1 IPACFVLRLNK
12 PMPMCIALV
21 RQIHQITELECG
33 ELTTTHP
40 LLSLIA
46 THSSDGKLEATTTK
60 GLFVTLPDQ
69 HHCYF
74 MTENKNMDGILVHS
88 IPFTH
93 PSHVAQIFVILRQQ
107 ALFNTII
114 ASCVRPNSKQDFENM
129 IMFEISALSWTQ
141 ISISLEHPMEESMA
155 TAEIDLSDIS
165 NLICRIHNPGTPP
178 PPNTPDIVSD
188 TATKHLNR
196 CFSIPVTM
204 RSVIRYWDNQA
215 ARKNHYNGH
224 ENFNLPLGSG
234 DPGGRNGNPGATSL
248 PDFGGL
254 DGKLKQVPGSGAG
267 LGHGMNLPMMSHP
280 HAGAMFLNETIM
292 NSANFSDFSTSSDP
306 NSVLTNVELT
316 NILAGTTS
324 SSTEKPKR
332 QKRKTEEG
340 WKSSKRRVGDDS
352 ELLDGSSCD
361 STSRSTPLSQE
372 TCSEIPTPNSA
383 LGFHSD
389 FDSLDPTELISDKS
403 VPEFEGVEDL
413 GDVEDILGGAKF
425 RKKSPPPLELDN
437 KVPPSVSITP
447 IPTSASQGFSQSTGR
462 PGIEIIPISTSPA
475 TSLPS
480 SITITPIPTSQTKS
494 EEKSRDRKSS
504 KGKSDDKNKL
514 EKKRK
519 RKREESP
526 MGPPEK
532 IPAKQDP
539 LSKPVTVSIKP
550 AESPPLPSIT
560 PTSPSMSRKY
570 TTSPTQSRKISSP
583 NLLNPGIKPSSTHQS
598 PKHSPISSSPKH
610 TIPGISSPKSHGLSP
625 KHPSASG
632 SGKPSMSTLKSAANS
647 PSSKSGDSSKSKS
660 SGKESSRDKEKRT
673 SGVFSAGN
681 SNKKSSSLKV
691 KQLDLN
697 AGMEIPAQD
706 SLPSPSGTVDLT
718 KNPNQARNRK
728 GLLAVIDKLKSAQCD
743 TAADIN
749 NKSSKDR
756 QQISN
761 KTSESSKSNNK
772 VGENKNS
779 EYMVKP
785 SSDGMKITINK
796 TRTKDSKSSSTKSSS
811 SGTGS
816 PKTHTGLK
824 PGVNSGPASKKPQQL
839 SKSSSSSNLTN
850 STTSSYGNFKNISSN
865 KSSGSSNTGSIKSAS
880 SSSLIK
886 SSKTSSATD
895 LSRTKDRPKTNKSS
909 EKSIFSNRESRK
921 GSPTQSRDESDG
933 FKLSLLKIDP
943 YPAPLMV
950 EGFSKQFDK
959 KFQIPKLSARSSEDK
974 KAKTSTG
981 EVLNNIN
988 QTVDSSKM
996 FDMMAKNDVSLK
1008 YTMPLPSSKMF
1019 ENNMESKIRNTLN
1032 NVNLTT
1038 SPKLPSQ
1045 SKDQSDFGS
1054 DSGDE
1059 KTKRDYPQNLTTSA
1073 GGLSKDEIGYKL
1085 NYTSISASKS
1095 FSVAAANNEPLSLST
1110 KSVDL
1115 TSKFVA
1121 PAPKDDKK
1129 DMKVKGSD
1137 EQDGLLDYSKGD
1149 KIGSQ
1154 SLAASMIFPHS
1165 PSVSVHIV
1173 KSPAPSPMINP
1184 SPHSASPCITD
1195 DELMDEALVGLG
1207 K

>member
-1 IPACFVLRLNK
+1 
-12 PMPMCIALV
+12 
-21 RQIHQITELECG
+21 
-33 ELTTTHP
+33 
-40 LLSLIA
+40 
-46 THSSDGKLEATTTK
+46 
-60 GLFVTLPDQ
+60 
-69 HHCYF
+69 
-74 MTENKNMDGILVHS
+74 
-88 IPFTH
+88 
-93 PSHVAQIFVILRQQ
+93 
-107 ALFNTII
+107 
-114 ASCVRPNSKQDFENM
+114 
-129 IMFEISALSWTQ
+129 MFEISALSWTQ
-141 ISISLEHPMEESMA
+141 ISISVEHPMEESMA

-178 PPNTPDIVSD
+178 PPNTPDIVSEM
-188 TATKHLNR
+188 ATKHLNR

-204 RSVIRYWDNQA
+204 RSVIRYWDKQA
-215 ARKNHYNGH
+215 TRKNHYNGH

-234 DPGGRNGNPGATSL
+234 DPGGRNGNPGGNTL

-254 DGKLKQVPGSGAG
+254 EGKLKQEPGNGTG
-267 LGHGMNLPMMSHP
+267 LGHGMNLPMMSHQ
-280 HAGAMFLNETIM
+280 HAGAMFLNDSIM
-292 NSANFSDFSTSSDP
+292 NSANFSNFPTSSDP
-306 NSVLTNVELT
+306 NSVLTNLELT
-316 NILAGTTS
+316 NILAGTTGVS
-324 SSTEKPKR
+324 SEKPKR
-332 QKRKTEEG
+332 HKRKNEDN
-340 WKSSKRRVGDDS
+340 WKSSKRRAGDDS
-352 ELLDGSSCD
+352 DLLDGSSCD

-403 VPEFEGVEDL
+403 VPEFEGVDDL
-413 GDVEDILGGAKF
+413 GDVEDILEGGKF
-425 RKKSPPPLELDN
+425 RRKTPPPLELDN

-447 IPTSASQGFSQSTGR
+447 IPTSISQGFTQSSGR

-480 SITITPIPTSQTKS
+480 SITITPIPTSQTRS
-494 EEKSRDRKSS
+494 EEKSREKKSS
-504 KGKSDDKNKL
+504 KSKSEDKNKL

-532 IPAKQDP
+532 IPTKQDP
-539 LSKPVTVSIKP
+539 LSKPVSVSIKP
-550 AESPPLPSIT
+550 AESPPLPSMT

-583 NLLNPGIKPSSTHQS
+583 NLLNPGIKASSTHQS

-625 KHPSASG
+625 KHPSTSG
-632 SGKPSMSTLKSAANS
+632 SGKPSMSTLKNAANS

-681 SNKKSSSLKV
+681 SNKKSTSVKV

-697 AGMEIPAQD
+697 AGMEIPVQD

-728 GLLAVIDKLKSAQCD
+728 AGLLAVIDKLKSAQCD
-743 TAADIN
+743 TATDLSS
-749 NKSSKDR
+749 KSSKER

-785 SSDGMKITINK
+785 SSDGIKITINK
-796 TRTKDSKSSSTKSSS
+796 TRTKDSKSSSTKSST

-839 SKSSSSSNLTN
+839 GKSSSTSNLTN
-850 STTSSYGNFKNISSN
+850 STSSNYGGNFKSVSSN
-865 KSSGSSNTGSIKSAS
+865 KSSGTS
-880 SSSLIK
+880 SSSTNIK
-886 SSKTSSATD
+886 SGSSGNIVKNSKVGTTPD
-895 LSRTKDRPKTNKSS
+895 LNRTKDRPKPNKSS
-909 EKSIFSNRESRK
+909 EKSIFSNREGRK
-921 GSPTQSRDESDG
+921 GSPTQSRDETDG
-933 FKLSLLKIDP
+933 FKLNLSKMDP
-943 YPAPLMV
+943 YAAPLMV
-950 EGFSKQFDK
+950 EGFKQFDK
-959 KFQIPKLSARSSEDK
+959 KFHIPKLSARSSDDK
-974 KAKTSTG
+974 KLKTSTS

-988 QTVDSSKM
+988 QSVDSTKM
-996 FDMMAKNDVSLK
+996 FDMITKNDVSLK

-1019 ENNMESKIRNTLN
+1019 ENSMENKIRNSMN
-1032 NVNLTT
+1032 NVSLTT

-1045 SKDQSDFGS
+1045 GKDQSDFGS
-1054 DSGDE
+1054 DSSDE
-1059 KTKRDYPQNLTTSA
+1059 KKRDYPQNLTTST
-1073 GGLSKDEIGYKL
+1073 GSLGKDEIAYKL
-1085 NYTSISASKS
+1085 NYNPISASKS
-1095 FSVAAANNEPLSLST
+1095 FSTSAANEPLSLST

-1115 TSKFVA
+1115 TSKFIA

-1129 DMKVKGSD
+1129 ELKVKCS
-1137 EQDGLLDYSKGD
+1137 EQDGLLDYSKSD
-1149 KIGSQ
+1149 KMASQ
-1154 SLAASMIFPHS
+1154 ALPTSMGFPHS

>member
-1 IPACFVLRLNK
+1 
-12 PMPMCIALV
+12 
-21 RQIHQITELECG
+21 
-33 ELTTTHP
+33 
-40 LLSLIA
+40 
-46 THSSDGKLEATTTK
+46 
-60 GLFVTLPDQ
+60 
-69 HHCYF
+69 

-93 PSHVAQIFVILRQQ
+93 PSHVAQILVILRQQ

-114 ASCVRPNSKQDFENM
+114 ASCVRPNSKQGEKLILLTIHFRLLHNTFLFADFENM

-178 PPNTPDIVSD
+178 PPNTPDIVSE

-204 RSVIRYWDNQA
+204 RSVIRYWDKQA
-215 ARKNHYNGH
+215 ARNNHYNGH

-234 DPGGRNGNPGATSL
+234 DPGGRNGSTGANTL

-254 DGKLKQVPGSGAG
+254 DGKLKQEPGSGAG
-267 LGHGMNLPMMSHP
+267 LGHGMNLPMMSHQ

-292 NSANFSDFSTSSDP
+292 NSANFSNFPTSSDT
-306 NSVLTNVELT
+306 NSVLTNLELT

-324 SSTEKPKR
+324 TNTDKPKR
-332 QKRKTEEG
+332 HKRKNEDG
-340 WKSSKRRVGDDS
+340 WKSSKRRAGDDS

-413 GDVEDILGGAKF
+413 GDVEDILGGSKF

-447 IPTSASQGFSQSTGR
+447 IPTSASQGFTQSAGR
-462 PGIEIIPISTSPA
+462 SGIEIIPISTSPA

-504 KGKSDDKNKL
+504 KSKSDDKSKL

-532 IPAKQDP
+532 IPGKQDP
-539 LSKPVTVSIKP
+539 LSKPVSVSIKP
-550 AESPPLPSIT
+550 AESPPLPNIT

-583 NLLNPGIKPSSTHQS
+583 NLLNPGIKPSSAHQS

-625 KHPSASG
+625 KHPSTSG
-632 SGKPSMSTLKSAANS
+632 SGKPSMSTLKNAANS
-647 PSSKSGDSSKSKS
+647 PSSKSGGDSSKSKS

-673 SGVFSAGN
+673 SSVFSAGN
-681 SNKKSSSLKV
+681 SNKKSSSSLKV

-697 AGMEIPAQD
+697 AGMEVPAQD
-706 SLPSPSGTVDLT
+706 SLPSPSGTIDLT

-728 GLLAVIDKLKSAQCD
+728 GLLAVIDKLKSAHCD
-743 TAADIN
+743 TATDLSSKN
-749 NKSSKDR
+749 SKDR
-756 QQISN
+756 QQVSN
-761 KTSESSKSNNK
+761 KTSDSSKSNNK

-796 TRTKDSKSSSTKSSS
+796 TRTKDSKSSSNKSSS

-850 STTSSYGNFKNISSN
+850 STSSSYGNFKSVSSN
-865 KSSGSSNTGSIKSAS
+865 KSASSGSSGSAKSTS
-880 SSSLIK
+880 SGSLVK
-886 SSKTSSATD
+886 NKTSSAAD
-895 LSRTKDRPKTNKSS
+895 LSRAKERPKPNKSS
-909 EKSIFSNRESRK
+909 EKSIFSNREGRK
-921 GSPTQSRDESDG
+921 GSPTQGRDESDS
-933 FKLSLLKIDP
+933 FKLSLSKMDP

-959 KFQIPKLSARSSEDK
+959 KFQIPKLSARSSEEK
-974 KAKTSTG
+974 KLKTTTG

-988 QTVDSSKM
+988 QTVDSKM
-996 FDMMAKNDVSLK
+996 FDMIAKNDVSLK
-1008 YTMPLPSSKMF
+1008 YTIPLPSSKMF
-1019 ENNMESKIRNTLN
+1019 ENSMENKIRNTMN

-1038 SPKLPSQ
+1038 SPKLPAQ
-1045 SKDQSDFGS
+1045 TKDQSDFSS

-1059 KTKRDYPQNLTTSA
+1059 KSKREFPQNLTTTS
-1073 GGLSKDEIGYKL
+1073 GGLGKDEIGYKL
-1085 NYTSISASKS
+1085 NYNPISASKS
-1095 FSVAAANNEPLSLST
+1095 FSSANANEPLSLST

-1121 PAPKDDKK
+1121 PAPKDDLKK
-1129 DMKVKGSD
+1129 DSKVKSSS
-1137 EQDGLLDYSKGD
+1137 EQDGLLDYSKSD

-1154 SLAASMIFPHS
+1154 SLPASMGFPHS